1 MKRVLQLLI
10 RLYAAAIS
18 PFTVRSCRFH
28 PTCSAYAHEAI
39 GRHGALKGVWLAAK
53 RIARCHPFHK
63 GPAFDP
69 VPEAPRR
76 HHP

>member
-53 RIARCHPFHK
+53 RNVLTW
-63 GPAFDP
+63 P
-69 VPEAPRR
+69 VGIVGIIRR
-76 HHP
+76 N